1 MSKNTCDLE
10 ILTFNVRGLA
20 DFSKRNVFDFLRCQS
35 ADIIC
40 LQELHVAPGK
50 ENMFRNQWG
59 GRAYLVPVSS
69 GAGGIGILI
78 KNNVACKSINF
89 ITNEKGSVMIL
100 SLDVNGVKVKIA
112 NVYGPPARDD
122 PSFFEEVFKL
132 TFEEQQDHV
141 ILCGDWN
148 FSLNPEIDT
157 YNYVSRDRRTRSR
170 ELVRNKCTDLNLHD
184 VWRLMNGER
193 RQFTWRKGNPVKCA
207 RLDFFL
213 VTESILSKCLSCEI
227 LPAYRSDH
235 SRVSI
240 RLNLSSQSRG
250 KGLWKLN
257 CSLLKELAY
266 IRLVKQCIQ
275 DTVYTYACP
284 IYSHQYIE
292 SHEAKKDL
300 QMTISDDLFL
310 ETLLMN
316 IRSETISYTVKRAK
330 ERTEKERQ
338 ILLSL
343 QELELLSRPSQED
356 IENIRNKQAELQSI
370 RSAANEGRIIRS
382 RAKWYEEG
390 EKGSSSYFLT
400 LEKRNFESKLIP
412 CLNIEDR
419 VVKDSEEILVEL
431 TKHYDSLYKRS
442 DAAENSEI
450 NEYLESTQI
459 PKLDNSELQS
469 LEKEITVEELG
480 ETLKRFSNNKSPG
493 SDGFPYEF
501 FKVFWCDLKYFVFK
515 SLNYGLKRGELSI
528 TQREGIITLVPK
540 PGKPRNVISSW
551 RPITLLNSTYKILAG
566 TFANRMKK
574 VLDSIIHA
582 DQTAF
587 LKNRFIG
594 ENIRATYDVLLETYL
609 KKQEGLMLSIDFKTA
624 FDVMSWNFLECCLKK
639 FNFGPNFIK
648 TFWCLHMHCFS
659 RIIYNANCQG
669 NV

>member
-20 DFSKRNVFDFLRCQS
+20 DFSKRKDVFDFLRCQS

-59 GRAYLVPVSS
+59 GRAYLAPVSS
-69 GAGGIGILI
+69 GAGGVGILI
-78 KNNVACKSINF
+78 QNKTACKPINF
-89 ITNEKGSVMIL
+89 ITNGKGSVMIL

-132 TFEEQQDHV
+132 TFEEQQDYV

-148 FSLNPEIDT
+148 FSLNPEIDS
-157 YNYVSRDRRTRSR
+157 YNYASRDRRTRSR

-235 SRVSI
+235 SRVLI
-240 RLNLSSQSRG
+240 RLNLSSQLRG

-275 DTVYTYACP
+275 DTIYTYACP
-284 IYSHQYIE
+284 IYSNQYIE
-292 SHEAKKDL
+292 SQQARKDL

-316 IRSETISYTVKRAK
+316 IRSETISYTVKRVK

-338 ILLSL
+338 ILLNL
-343 QELELLSRPSQED
+343 QDLELLSCPSQED
-356 IENIRNKQAELQSI
+356 MENIRNKQAELQGI

-382 RAKWYEEG
+382 RVKWYEEG
-390 EKGSSSYFLT
+390 E
-400 LEKRNFESKLIP
+400 
-412 CLNIEDR
+412 
-419 VVKDSEEILVEL
+419 
-431 TKHYDSLYKRS
+431 
-442 DAAENSEI
+442 
-450 NEYLESTQI
+450 
-459 PKLDNSELQS
+459 
-469 LEKEITVEELG
+469 
-480 ETLKRFSNNKSPG
+480 
-493 SDGFPYEF
+493 
-501 FKVFWCDLKYFVFK
+501 
-515 SLNYGLKRGELSI
+515 RG
-528 TQREGIITLVPK
+528 R
-540 PGKPRNVISSW
+540 RAIS
-551 RPITLLNSTYKILAG
+551 
-566 TFANRMKK
+566 
-574 VLDSIIHA
+574 
-582 DQTAF
+582 
-587 LKNRFIG
+587 
-594 ENIRATYDVLLETYL
+594 
-609 KKQEGLMLSIDFKTA
+609 
-624 FDVMSWNFLECCLKK
+624 
-639 FNFGPNFIK
+639 
-648 TFWCLHMHCFS
+648 
-659 RIIYNANCQG
+659 
-669 NV
+669 